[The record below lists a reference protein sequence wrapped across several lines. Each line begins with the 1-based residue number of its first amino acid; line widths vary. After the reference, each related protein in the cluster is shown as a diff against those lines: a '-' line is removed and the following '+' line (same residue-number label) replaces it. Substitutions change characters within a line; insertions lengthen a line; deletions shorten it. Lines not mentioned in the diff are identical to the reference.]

1 MCLIVFAPNI
11 RNAVIRKPVLQRGF
25 EGNSHGCGIAYIE
38 DGAVKIEKG
47 FFTFEKFFNTYSAI
61 RQRITSGPILIH
73 FRFATCGEHNK
84 TNSQPIAVR
93 DDLVMAHNGVFSELS
108 FPELNISDS
117 VLLARNLNKMGMP
130 FPISNPYR
138 LILNALCAG
147 YSKLVFFDKNGKW
160 DIICSELGAWR
171 NGVWYSDKGE
181 CLKREVYTGW
191 YKSKKWRKSRN
202 SVTKPKKLTKKEL
215 EENWCLPPDYTDN
228 TDLGNDY
235 KDDVDKAWPIAKP
248 AKPLKPL
255 GPYNYDYYNNKE
267 SPFGERSTYCRP
279 QTFNA
284 GFSGF

>member
-11 RNAVIRKPVLQRGF
+11 RNAVIRKPVLERGF
-25 EGNSHGCGIAYIE
+25 EGNPHGCGISYIE
-38 DGAVKIEKG
+38 NGAVKIDKG
-47 FFTFEKFFNTYSAI
+47 FFTFEKFYDAYSAI

-73 FRFATCGEHNK
+73 FRFATCGDHNK

-160 DIICSELGAWR
+160 DIICSELGSWR
-171 NGVWYSDKGE
+171 KGVWYSDKGE
-181 CLKREVYTGW
+181 CLKREEVTGF
-191 YKSKKWRKSRN
+191 YKSKKWRKPRYA
-202 SVTKPKKLTKKEL
+202 KPVKLTKKEK

-228 TDLGNDY
+228 TNLGNDFDCGNNDSK
-235 KDDVDKAWPIAKP
+235 KDLDDAWPIEKP
-248 AKPLKPL
+248 YHYGSAYK
-255 GPYNYDYYNNKE
+255 
-267 SPFGERSTYCRP
+267 PFGERSSYCRP
-279 QTFNA
+279 QTA
-284 GFSGF
+284 GFGGF